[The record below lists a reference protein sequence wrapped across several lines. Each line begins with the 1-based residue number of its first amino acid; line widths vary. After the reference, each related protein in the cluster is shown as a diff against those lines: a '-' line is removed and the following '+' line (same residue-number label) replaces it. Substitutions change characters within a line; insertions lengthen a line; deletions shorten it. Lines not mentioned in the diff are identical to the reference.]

1 LDHILTRGKDLRTG
15 WLLFLLDS
23 SSCSYGYEL
32 RRELDLRGLSLDP
45 AVLYRSLRDMESKTF
60 ISSRW
65 MRSGAGPR
73 RRVYE
78 ITGAGEAELRRIAA
92 SVEEARN
99 AHDSFLAA
107 YHTHG
112 DGMATGSD

>member
-23 SSCSYGYEL
+23 SSFSYGYEL

-45 AVLYRSLRDMESKTF
+45 AVLYRSLRDMESQAL
-60 ISSRW
+60 IASRW

-78 ITGAGEAELRRIAA
+78 ITAAGKAELVRIAA
-92 SVEEARN
+92 NVEAARD
-99 AHDSFLAA
+99 AHDGFLAA
-107 YHTHG
+107 YRAHV
-112 DGMATGSD
+112 SDRS

>member
-1 LDHILTRGKDLRTG
+1 MTKGKDLRIG

-45 AVLYRSLRDMESKTF
+45 AVLYRSLRDMESRAL
-60 ISSRW
+60 IASRW
-65 MRSGAGPR
+65 IRSGEGPR

-78 ITGAGEAELRRIAA
+78 ITAAGRAELVRIAA
-92 SVEEARN
+92 SVEEARD
-99 AHDSFLAA
+99 AHNGFLAA
-107 YHTHG
+107 YHAAGGEKRDGG
-112 DGMATGSD
+112 DRG